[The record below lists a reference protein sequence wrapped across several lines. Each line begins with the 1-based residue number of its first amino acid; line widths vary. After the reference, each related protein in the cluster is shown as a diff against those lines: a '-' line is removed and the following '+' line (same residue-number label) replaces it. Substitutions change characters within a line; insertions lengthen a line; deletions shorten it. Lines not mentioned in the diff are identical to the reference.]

1 MILATSGPSFADMN
15 EPLQTRLSD
24 SLVTSFFPNA
34 DGFDVS
40 NELTPFASVTAGG
53 SIAGYLFS
61 THEMAKPRGFKGDS
75 FDIVIGLDAGG
86 RLLGHQVLEQHEPL
100 VSPDKVSEVELSQY
114 LNRLNGYDVRT
125 GKGAMPGGLDA
136 VSGATISAKAM
147 HDAMLLAI
155 DRVGLLAGLSEN
167 RDVLRLDMHTFA
179 PADWTQLLETGS
191 VVELRLTNQDVRRA
205 MYDQFGENTQPVQ
218 PLGDDGALFTAI
230 YTALLTPP
238 AIGLN
243 LMPIRHYN
251 MLFNSGMHSILLA
264 AEGKFTWW
272 NDQGG
277 GPLRSRYARARWPS
291 DPIDQGKFQAV
302 SFRKSV
308 SAKF

>member
-1 MILATSGPSFADMN
+1 MSLARLFLLATAMILATPGPSFADMN
-15 EPLQTRLSD
+15 EPLRTRLSD

-40 NELTPFASVTAGG
+40 NELTPFASITAGG
-53 SIAGYLFS
+53 SISGYLFS
-61 THEMAKPRGFKGDS
+61 THEMAKPRGFKWDS

-167 RDVLRLDMHTFA
+167 QDVLRLDMYTFA

-205 MYDQFGENTQPVQ
+205 MHNQFGADTQ
-218 PLGDDGALFTAI
+218 GHE
-230 YTALLTPP
+230 
-238 AIGLN
+238 
-243 LMPIRHYN
+243 RHA
-251 MLFNSGMHSILLA
+251 G
-264 AEGKFTWW
+264 
-272 NDQGG
+272 
-277 GPLRSRYARARWPS
+277 
-291 DPIDQGKFQAV
+291 
-302 SFRKSV
+302 
-308 SAKF
+308 